1 MNSLIYKNKIV
12 MKTSIYTALI
22 TVSLLAASC
31 STTKQASKNSDDDVY
46 YSSKD
51 APKEKPQ
58 EYREPEKTL
67 PKNSG
72 NDANA
77 ASQDDYA
84 NPNSSSRKS
93 NSETRTDEN
102 GNTYV
107 NNNY

>member
-67 PKNSG
+67 NKNI
-72 NDANA
+72 
-77 ASQDDYA
+77 
-84 NPNSSSRKS
+84 
-93 NSETRTDEN
+93 N
-102 GNTYV
+102 GQFINKTV
-107 NNNY
+107 L